1 MNRHRSSMVRLADR
15 LALSCR
21 RRGEA
26 MSGAT
31 RGQPR
36 LTIFAV
42 LGAITALRERRS
54 DYLSRA
60 RRSANDGSFAALSFA
75 AKVPRSLVQELFAVG
90 TPDEVIEQI
99 AEFRDHG
106 LSSLVVGNAGWIGR
120 PNVE

>member
-1 MNRHRSSMVRLADR
+1 
-15 LALSCR
+15 
-21 RRGEA
+21 

-36 LTIFAV
+36 LTTFAV
-42 LGAITALRERRS
+42 LVAISVLRERRS

-60 RRSANDGSFAALSFA
+60 RRTENDGWFAALSFA

-106 LSSLVVGNAGWIGR
+106 LRYLVVGNAGAIQPSLRESASATTPYVKVVRGLR
-120 PNVE
+120 KL